1 MALDPDSDITILYE
15 EEHAD
20 RAVSQL
26 PSRYRGK
33 PRIEALARALALPW
47 QDVEDEAWTLLND
60 LLLPNASGWLLDIL
74 GDLVGE
80 DRAGLDDTDYRRFIA
95 ARMLVNRAD
104 DSLDDLIAI
113 WQLVMDTTATD
124 STEIFPLTIWLIAQR
139 DDPLSDIVAR
149 RVVAMMEDA
158 KPAGRTLRL
167 VEAMPSPYGTD
178 GGGEFGI
185 EGLDVGVLARLL

>member
-1 MALDPDSDITILYE
+1 
-15 EEHAD
+15 
-20 RAVSQL
+20 
-26 PSRYRGK
+26 
-33 PRIEALARALALPW
+33 
-47 QDVEDEAWTLLND
+47 
-60 LLLPNASGWLLDIL
+60 
-74 GDLVGE
+74 
-80 DRAGLDDTDYRRFIA
+80 
-95 ARMLVNRAD
+95 MLVNRAD